1 MTSAKFSKDKIFSVT
16 TGTFDAL
23 AIEVFRFQLQNNKVY
38 REFVRMLYPEEK
50 INSISDVKD
59 IPFLP
64 IELFKTQEII
74 TENRHQVLFESSG
87 TTGVSTSK
95 HFIADIQLYIQSLS
109 AGFRYFFGDPADY
122 VFLALLPS
130 YLERKSSSLVY
141 MANEL
146 MKQSINPLSGFFLYN
161 LNELYY
167 RIKDAKKKEQKIFLI
182 GVTFA
187 LIDFALLYKIDLKD
201 DVVMETGGMK
211 GKRKE
216 MIREEVHSIL
226 SKSFNKNL
234 IQSEYGMTELL
245 SQAYSF
251 GDGIFRCPP
260 WMKVFIRDMRD
271 PLTILPTSETGGIN
285 VIDLANIY
293 SCPFIA
299 TGDIGR
305 SFKDGSFEVLGRFDE
320 AEIRGCNLMVG

>member
-16 TGTFDAL
+16 NGTFNAL
-23 AIEVFRFQLQNNKVY
+23 AIEVFRFQLQYNTVY
-38 REFVRMLYPEEK
+38 RDFVRMLYPEEK
-50 INSISDVKD
+50 IKNISHISD

-64 IELFKTQEII
+64 IELFKTQKIN
-74 TENRHQVLFESSG
+74 TKNHYQFLFESSG
-87 TTGVSTSK
+87 TTGALTSK
-95 HFIADIQLYIQSLS
+95 HYIADLQLYNESLT

-130 YLERKSSSLVY
+130 YLDRKSSSLVY
-141 MANEL
+141 MVNDL

-161 LNELYY
+161 LDELYY
-167 RIKDAKKKEQKIFLI
+167 RINDAKKQEQKIFLI

-201 DVVMETGGMK
+201 DIVMETGGMK

-216 MIREEVHSIL
+216 MIRKEAHDIL
-226 SKSFNKNL
+226 GKSFNKKF

-260 WMKVFIRDMRD
+260 WMKVFIRDMQD
-271 PLTILPTSETGGIN
+271 PLSLLKEGESGGIN

-305 SFKDGSFEVLGRFDE
+305 TLKDGSFEVLGRIDE